1 MKLCRVKGNVIATVK
16 HETYRGHKLMI
27 VQPIDERGSDAG
39 SSFLAVDL
47 VQAGAGDT
55 VLVMQEGNGVRQI
68 LKQQKL
74 PIRSVIVGIVDAV
87 DVDARALGTTAAP
100 SRS

>member
-47 VQAGAGDT
+47 VQSGAGDT

-74 PIRSVIVGIVDAV
+74 PIRSVIIGIVDAV
-87 DVDARALGTTAAP
+87 ELGVA
-100 SRS
+100 